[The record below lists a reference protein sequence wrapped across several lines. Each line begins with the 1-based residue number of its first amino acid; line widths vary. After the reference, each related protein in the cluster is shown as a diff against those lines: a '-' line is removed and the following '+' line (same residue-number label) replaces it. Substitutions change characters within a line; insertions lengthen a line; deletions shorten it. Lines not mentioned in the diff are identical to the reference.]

1 MALLLY
7 DWDKCETAVFVLICA
22 FMTSD
27 WFQSQPTQHELSMFD
42 ELDAINSKMDALL
55 FRNLDNY
62 SAEEHEKNIYK
73 EYTLLY
79 KN

>member
-1 MALLLY
+1 
-7 DWDKCETAVFVLICA
+7 
-22 FMTSD
+22 
-27 WFQSQPTQHELSMFD
+27 MFD

-62 SAEEHEKNIYK
+62 SAEEHEKIIYK

>member
-1 MALLLY
+1 
-7 DWDKCETAVFVLICA
+7 
-22 FMTSD
+22 
-27 WFQSQPTQHELSMFD
+27 MFD

-62 SAEEHEKNIYK
+62 SAEERKKMIYK